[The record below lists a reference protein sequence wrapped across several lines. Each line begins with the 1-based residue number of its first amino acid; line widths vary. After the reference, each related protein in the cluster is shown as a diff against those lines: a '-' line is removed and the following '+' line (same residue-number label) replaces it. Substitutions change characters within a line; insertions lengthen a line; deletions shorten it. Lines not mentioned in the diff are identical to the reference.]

1 MIQSSSDNSHTGLLE
16 LLFEHNQR
24 WQYVDFHHLDG
35 AVNLEITKNGPF
47 ELPWL
52 QELVYIRN
60 NSFLP
65 TTCLFEDCM
74 KSSTLLAKV
83 TVRYDEYVWVPA
95 HPWQFGMP
103 VKHLTFQYGPDG
115 SYEESLDVLKEF
127 ATSIETLHY
136 ESTPDA
142 TQFDYT
148 CSADH
153 SPFDEVPDDVVCKH
167 VSELGVNL
175 YNEEGIFPHLSD
187 IFQTITLPSLKSLS
201 LIGDCE
207 FEGSFSGAWPHHYFD
222 HFLARSRC
230 SLRELTLDGLPI
242 SDVHIIGALNSMPLL
257 ESLTITELF
266 AHNDSIEEEDIQGFK
281 SISKDLVARLSL
293 NRLEPGPT
301 PSSTVILPR
310 LNHLAFCV
318 LGHFDADTEF
328 VSMIKSRWYPASASS
343 TVTPTFQHQSLKI
356 ATLHVLGRRIDE
368 SVYEPLEDLDGEG
381 MQIVVKARGCVVI

>member
-1 MIQSSSDNSHTGLLE
+1 MIQSLSDNSHTGLLR

-35 AVNLEITKNGPF
+35 AVNLEITENGPF

-52 QELVYIRN
+52 QELVYI
-60 NSFLP
+60 L
-65 TTCLFEDCM
+65 
-74 KSSTLLAKV
+74 
-83 TVRYDEYVWVPA
+83 TVRYDKYVWIPA
-95 HPWQFGMP
+95 HPRQFGIP

-127 ATSIETLHY
+127 APSIETLHF

-142 TQFDYT
+142 TQLDYY

-153 SPFDEVPDDVVCKH
+153 SPFDKVPDDVVCRR

-187 IFQTITLPSLKSLS
+187 IFQTITLPGLKSLS

-207 FEGSFSGAWPHHYFD
+207 LEGSFSGAWPHDYLD

-230 SLRELTLDGLPI
+230 SLKELTLDGLPI
-242 SDVHIIGALNSMPLL
+242 SDVHIISALNSMPLL

-266 AHNDSIEEEDIQGFK
+266 AHDNSIDEEDI
-281 SISKDLVARLSL
+281 
-293 NRLEPGPT
+293 
-301 PSSTVILPR
+301 
-310 LNHLAFCV
+310 
-318 LGHFDADTEF
+318 
-328 VSMIKSRWYPASASS
+328 
-343 TVTPTFQHQSLKI
+343 
-356 ATLHVLGRRIDE
+356 
-368 SVYEPLEDLDGEG
+368 
-381 MQIVVKARGCVVI
+381 